1 MLAPNAHLSQVA
13 AHAKALARL
22 VSGSEAGLTAQT
34 TSPVNLS
41 PLASMPVSDEA
52 AVVAAFERSRHAQHS
67 WERMPTKVRAD
78 IMLRFHDLLFR
89 DRETGLDIIQAE
101 TGKARLH
108 AVEELLAVALVARHY
123 ARTADKLLK
132 PKRHAGP
139 MPLLSPA
146 IEVRHPKGVVGVIA
160 PWNYPLVL
168 AIGDALA
175 ALMAGNG
182 IVLKPD
188 SQTPL
193 TALWAVDLLYEAGLP
208 EDLVGVVYGSG
219 SVLGPVIVGNSDYM
233 MFTGSTAVGRQVAAQ
248 CGERLISCSM
258 ELGGKNAMII
268 CDDANVK
275 RAAEIAVRACFTNA
289 GQLCIS
295 IERIYVDRKIA
306 AAFLDEFVDRTSKLR
321 ISAALGWGS
330 DMGSLI
336 SGRQLDVVNAHVT
349 DAVGKGATVR
359 AGGRPRPD
367 GGPLCYEPTILTG
380 VKPGMTCYADET
392 FGPVVSVYEVDGDDE
407 AIERSND
414 TDYGLNGSVITGSL
428 RRGRDIARRLHAGS
442 VNINE
447 GYATSFATTSAPMGG
462 FGVSGIGRRHG
473 ADGLLKYTE
482 PQTISTQLLMGWG
495 VPPLLNDRIW
505 AETLVAFV
513 RGLKLIGKK

>member
-13 AHAKALARL
+13 ANARVLTPL
-22 VSGSEAGLTAQT
+22 VSGSDSGQTAQT

-41 PLASMPVSDEA
+41 PLASIPVSDQA
-52 AVVAAFERSRHAQHS
+52 AVTEAFAKSRHVQHS
-67 WERMPTKVRAD
+67 WERMSTKVRAE
-78 IMLRFHDLLFR
+78 IMLRFHDLLFK

-123 ARTADKLLK
+123 ARTADKLLR

-146 IEVRHPKGVVGVIA
+146 LEVRHPRGVIGVIA

-168 AIGDALA
+168 SIGDALA

-182 IVLKPD
+182 AVLKPD

-193 TALWAVDLLYEAGLP
+193 TALWAINLLYEAGLP

-219 SVLGPVIVGNSDYM
+219 AVLGPVIVGEADYL

-268 CDDANVK
+268 CGDANVK

-295 IERIYVDRKIA
+295 IERIYVDRRIA
-306 AAFLDEFVDRTSKLR
+306 RDFLDEFVDRTSKLR
-321 ISAALGWGS
+321 VSAALGWGA

-336 SGRQLDVVNAHVT
+336 SGRQLDVVNSHVT
-349 DAVGKGATVR
+349 DAVGKGATVL

-380 VKPGMTCYADET
+380 VTPEMTCYAEET
-392 FGPVVSVYEVDGDDE
+392 FGPVVSVYPVDGDEE
-407 AIERSND
+407 AIELSND
-414 TDYGLNGSVITGSL
+414 TDYGLNGSVITGSP
-428 RRGRDIARRLHAGS
+428 RRGREIARRLRVGS

-473 ADGLLKYTE
+473 SEGLLKYTE
-482 PQTISTQLLMGWG
+482 AQTISTQRLMGWG

-505 AETLVAFV
+505 SETLVAFV
-513 RGLKLIGKK
+513 RGLKLMGKK